1 VPTRTPA
8 RTPTRRHAGR
18 AVRTAARAPTRALTE
33 GPDADAGA
41 GAARTDPDLRADAGL
56 DVDARRAGLMRHD
69 RPRALYDCRTF
80 QPFKKGTPVL

>member
-1 VPTRTPA
+1 MQLQTRPPVA
-8 RTPTRRHAGR
+8 
-18 AVRTAARAPTRALTE
+18 
-33 GPDADAGA
+33 GPDTSADAGADA